1 MRIIRRYAPAMAR
14 LTDQLKTVNARVAK
28 LESNLSYSEAR
39 EEMASDELIKA
50 KTVISNQKQ
59 KILDLQAQQEK
70 LMTIIEK
77 IPESVW
83 EEIKTKKTIKK
94 KKDKTK

>member
-1 MRIIRRYAPAMAR
+1 MR
-14 LTDQLKTVNARVAK
+14 AK
-28 LESNLSYSEAR
+28 KN
-39 EEMASDELIKA
+39 ELIKA

-77 IPESVW
+77 VPESVW
-83 EEIKTKKTIKK
+83 EEIKAKKNIKK